1 MTIVVGHPTRTHDRA
16 AISLGAMLGRSLGT
30 DLLVV
35 SVVPAPW
42 PTLVAG
48 NVDKEYAAWS
58 REAGAKA
65 VADAERVLG
74 EVAAD
79 LDTRAV
85 AVPGRSVPVALLE
98 QARLVD
104 AGLVVVGSAEDGDWD
119 RVALGST
126 ADHLLH
132 TAHVPVAVA
141 PKGFATHAVPRF
153 GRATCAFR
161 ADRSSQDV
169 LRRTTE
175 ICTEAGAAVRIA
187 TFGVL
192 GKTMY
197 PPEVRG
203 EQDVLDSFVEQAERA
218 LATAAAATGLREVD
232 HVVATGRD
240 WAQAVSRLEWR
251 HDDVLVLGS
260 SPRGMLARVFVGS
273 HASRIIRHSPVPVVV
288 VPET

>member
-1 MTIVVGHPTRTHDRA
+1 MTIIVGHPTRTHDRA
-16 AISLGAMLGRSLGT
+16 AISLGAMFARSLDT

-42 PTLVAG
+42 PTPVAG
-48 NVDKEYAAWS
+48 NVDKEFAAWS
-58 REAGAKA
+58 RTAGAAA

-79 LDTRAV
+79 LESRAV
-85 AVPGRSVPVALLE
+85 AVPGRSVPTALME
-98 QARLVD
+98 QAAQVD
-104 AGLVVVGSAEDGDWD
+104 AGLVVVGSAEDGAWE

-132 TAHVPVAVA
+132 AAHVPVAVA
-141 PKGFATHAVPRF
+141 PRGFATHAVPRF
-153 GRATCAFR
+153 ARATCAFR
-161 ADRSSQDV
+161 ADRASVDV

-175 ICTEAGAAVRIA
+175 ICAAAGAEVRIA

-203 EQDVLDSFVEQAERA
+203 EQDVLDSFVEQSEAA
-218 LATAAAATGLREVD
+218 LRDAARATGLRDVD

-240 WAQAVSRLEWR
+240 WAEAVGRLEWR

-260 SPRGMLARVFVGS
+260 SPRGVLARVFIGS

-288 VPET
+288 VPES

>member
-1 MTIVVGHPTRTHDRA
+1 MTIVVGHPTRGHDRA
-16 AISLGAMLGRSLGT
+16 AISLGAMLARSLGS

-48 NVDKEYAAWS
+48 NVDKEFVAWS
-58 REAGAKA
+58 RERGEAA
-65 VADAERVLG
+65 VADAKRVLR

-79 LDTRAV
+79 LEVRAI
-85 AVPGRSVPVALLE
+85 AVPGRSVPAALLE
-98 QARLVD
+98 KAVEIDAR
-104 AGLVVVGSAEDGDWD
+104 LVVVGSAEDGPWD
-119 RVALGST
+119 RVVLGST

-132 TAHVPVAVA
+132 AAHMPVAVA
-141 PKGFATHAVPRF
+141 PRGFATHAVGRF

-161 ADRSSQDV
+161 ADRASGDV

-175 ICTEAGAAVRIA
+175 ICAAGGAELRVV

-203 EQDVLDSFVEQAERA
+203 ERDVLDSFVEQSRA
-218 LATAAAATGLREVD
+218 ALRVAAAGTGLPDVEL
-232 HVVATGRD
+232 VVATGRD
-240 WAQAVSRLEWR
+240 WAEAVGRPEWR

-260 SPRGMLARVFVGS
+260 SRRGALSRVFVGS

-288 VPET
+288 LPES

>member
-1 MTIVVGHPTRTHDRA
+1 MTILVGHPTRTHDRA
-16 AISLGAMLGRSLGT
+16 AISLGAMLARSLDT

-58 REAGAKA
+58 REAGAAA
-65 VADAERVLG
+65 VADAEQVLA

-79 LDTRAV
+79 LESRAV
-85 AVPGRSVPVALLE
+85 AVPGRSVPTALLE
-98 QARLVD
+98 QAAEVD
-104 AGLVVVGSAEDGDWD
+104 AGLVVVGSAEDGPWE
-119 RVALGST
+119 RVVLGST
-126 ADHLLH
+126 AGHLLH
-132 TAHVPVAVA
+132 SAHVPVAVA
-141 PKGFATHAVPRF
+141 PRGFATHAVPRF
-153 GRATCAFR
+153 TRATCAFR
-161 ADRSSQDV
+161 ADRASADV

-175 ICTEAGAAVRIA
+175 ICASAGAAVRIA

-203 EQDVLDSFVEQAERA
+203 EQDVLDSFVEQAEAA
-218 LATAAAATGLREVD
+218 LREAAAATGLREVD
-232 HVVATGRD
+232 HVVATGPD
-240 WAQAVSRLEWR
+240 WSAAVGRLEWR

-260 SPRGMLARVFVGS
+260 SPRGVLARVFIGS
-273 HASRIIRHSPVPVVV
+273 LASRIIRHSPVPVVV
-288 VPET
+288 VPES